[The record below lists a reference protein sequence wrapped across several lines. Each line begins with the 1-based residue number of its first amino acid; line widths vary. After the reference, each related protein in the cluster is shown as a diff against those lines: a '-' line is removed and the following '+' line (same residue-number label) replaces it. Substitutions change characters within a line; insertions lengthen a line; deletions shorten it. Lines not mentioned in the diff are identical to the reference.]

1 MNRYKNNG
9 FVMLKLLP
17 LLLLLYAPT
26 GFAIEEPSEVNNDD
40 EAAVV
45 EDNVL
50 ELDRLTVTGEKLS
63 LKKETRLRL
72 VRHAMNEPRSSKKE
86 DRDKLLCWMEVPVGT
101 HFHHVTC
108 ARNGDLDAL
117 RLGGKS
123 GQIGGSAG
131 YGRHKIWR
139 SLKAESAAGIR
150 NILDGMPDNGYFD
163 EEFVAIASSGGEPPR
178 DVPNIEEL
186 KIFASAWVEVD
197 KLTRQGQ
204 PEDRV
209 IAAITADGMTLQRYN
224 RIAVLAQS
232 YQSIRAKVTELVLE
246 QQDG

>member
-1 MNRYKNNG
+1 
-9 FVMLKLLP
+9 MLKLLP
-17 LLLLLYAPT
+17 LMLLLYCVT
-26 GFAIEEPSEVNNDD
+26 GAAIEPPPETGNQDD
-40 EAAVV
+40 AAID
-45 EDNVL
+45 EDDVL
-50 ELDRLTVTGEKLS
+50 ELDRLTVTGEKLT
-63 LKKETRLRL
+63 LRKETRLRL

-150 NILDGMPDNGYFD
+150 NILDGMSDDGYFD
-163 EEFVAIASSGGEPPR
+163 QEFVAIASNGGEPPR
-178 DVPNIEEL
+178 DVPDIDEL
-186 KIFASAWVEVD
+186 KVFASAWVEVD
-197 KLTRQGQ
+197 RLTREGK
-204 PEDRV
+204 PEEQV
-209 IAAITADGMTLQRYN
+209 IAAITVDGMTLQRYN

-232 YQSIRAKVTELVLE
+232 YGSIRAKITEIVME
-246 QQDG
+246 QQDSLSSS

>member
-1 MNRYKNNG
+1 
-9 FVMLKLLP
+9 MLKLLP
-17 LLLLLYAPT
+17 LLLCLYCLT
-26 GFAIEEPSEVNNDD
+26 GAAIEEPPETQEQGESG
-40 EAAVV
+40 VV
-45 EDNVL
+45 EDDVL

-63 LKKETRLRL
+63 LRKETRLRL

-150 NILDGMPDNGYFD
+150 NILDGMPDDGYFD
-163 EEFVAIASSGGEPPR
+163 KEFVAIASSGGEPPR
-178 DVPNIEEL
+178 DVPDLDEL
-186 KIFASAWVEVD
+186 KVFADAWVEVD
-197 KLTRQGQ
+197 RLTRDGQ
-204 PEDRV
+204 PEEQV

-232 YQSIRAKVTELVLE
+232 YASIRAKIAEIVME
-246 QQDG
+246 QQDALPSS

>member
-1 MNRYKNNG
+1 
-9 FVMLKLLP
+9 MLKLLP
-17 LLLLLYAPT
+17 LLLFLYCLT
-26 GFAIEEPSEVNNDD
+26 GLAIEPPPETGGEG
-40 EAAVV
+40 EAAVA
-45 EDNVL
+45 EDDVL

-63 LKKETRLRL
+63 LRKETRLRL

-139 SLKAESAAGIR
+139 SLKADSAAGIR
-150 NILDGMPDNGYFD
+150 NILDGMSDDGYFD
-163 EEFVAIASSGGEPPR
+163 KEFVAIASNGGEPPR
-178 DVPNIEEL
+178 DVPDIDEL
-186 KIFASAWVEVD
+186 EVFASAWVKVD
-197 KLTRQGQ
+197 KLTREGQ
-204 PEDRV
+204 PEEQV
-209 IAAITADGMTLQRYN
+209 IAAITAEGMTLQRYN

-232 YQSIRAKVTELVLE
+232 YSSIKVKVAEIVL
-246 QQDG
+246 QQEDSLSSS